1 MHKRL
6 ESSET
11 LCRTPKMAKIKSD
24 LHSDVERLAEMTSPP
39 SKEGR
44 EATDVS
50 VIPCR
55 LIGGLHEGI
64 NEPSTVLG
72 CHSVN
77 PLAGEHAGDPRRET
91 KTPWTFTAACRCDT
105 VAGAERRREPSKP
118 GLRIR
123 WRRQCNTALLR
134 LCF

>member
-1 MHKRL
+1 
-6 ESSET
+6 
-11 LCRTPKMAKIKSD
+11 MAKIESD

-39 SKEGR
+39 SKEGC

-64 NEPSTVLG
+64 NEPSTVPG

-91 KTPWTFTAACRCDT
+91 KTPWTFTAACRWGM

-118 GLRIR
+118 GLRVW